1 MPHQNRCMSNAT
13 CDEIRLDPT
22 NQSESLWSPIILDS
36 RNMDTIEA
44 LRIFVSIDEAGS
56 LSGAAR
62 HHSLATST
70 VSVAL
75 QQLEQSAGVRLITR
89 STRRLSFTHEGRQF
103 LSEARKILAVW
114 DTTLEGVKQG
124 PLTGLIRFTTTQDFG
139 SEVVAPLVDR
149 FLELHPGVR
158 FDLLLAEGVL
168 DLAQN
173 HLDFALRHGP
183 LPDSSLRARL
193 LVTGRRVI
201 CASPAYWAVHGKPTS
216 PQDLAQHNC
225 LVISWPDR
233 PVSTWSFTEDG
244 KRLRV
249 KVSGNRMA
257 NHGGVL
263 RQWAI
268 KGYGVVISPLWTIR
282 KELQAGVLTTA
293 LEAFL
298 PDEANLYAV
307 TADGVASRRVIAFL
321 DFLARELA
329 GFA

>member
-1 MPHQNRCMSNAT
+1 
-13 CDEIRLDPT
+13 
-22 NQSESLWSPIILDS
+22 
-36 RNMDTIEA
+36 MDTIEA
-44 LRIFVSIDEAGS
+44 LRIFVSINKAGS

-62 HHSLATST
+62 QHSLATST

-89 STRRLSFTHEGRQF
+89 STRRLSFTHEGQQF
-103 LSEARKILAVW
+103 LCEARKILAVW
-114 DTTLEGVKQG
+114 DATLEGVKEG

-139 SEVVAPLVDR
+139 SEVVAPLIDR
-149 FLELHPGVR
+149 FLELHPGIR
-158 FDLLLAEGVL
+158 FDLLLAEDVL
-168 DLAQN
+168 DLVQN

-183 LPDSSLRARL
+183 LSDSSLRARL
-193 LVTGRRVI
+193 LVSGRRVI
-201 CASPAYWAVHGKPTS
+201 FAAPTYWAAHGKPTC
-216 PQDLAQHNC
+216 PQDLARHNC
-225 LVISWPDR
+225 LVMSRPDR
-233 PVSTWSFTEDG
+233 SFSTWSFTEGG

-257 NHGGVL
+257 NNGGVL

-268 KGYGVVISPLWTIR
+268 KGYGVVISPLWNIR
-282 KELQAGVLTTA
+282 KELQAGVLSTA
-293 LEAFL
+293 LEGFL

-307 TADGVASRRVIAFL
+307 TAEGVASRRVTAFL